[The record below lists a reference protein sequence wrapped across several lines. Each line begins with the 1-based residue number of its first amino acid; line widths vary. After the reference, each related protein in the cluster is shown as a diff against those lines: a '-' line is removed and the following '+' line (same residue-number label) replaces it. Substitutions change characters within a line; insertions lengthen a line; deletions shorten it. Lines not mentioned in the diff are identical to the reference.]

1 MREREGSSKGRKLGK
16 KKKGKRDREADAK
29 RLDEVG
35 GSY

>member
-1 MREREGSSKGRKLGK
+1 MRERESSSKGRKLG